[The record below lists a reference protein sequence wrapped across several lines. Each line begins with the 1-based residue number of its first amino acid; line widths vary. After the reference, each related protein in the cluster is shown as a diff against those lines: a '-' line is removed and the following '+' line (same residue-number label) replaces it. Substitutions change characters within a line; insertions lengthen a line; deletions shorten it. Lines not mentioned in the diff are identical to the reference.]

1 MHADPHGH
9 GDAAAAAA
17 AIAASMAQ
25 VIDTSTGLPMS
36 QPPMLSGAFL
46 GPDGVPMPG
55 AFSSEMMMQCLLQPH
70 EPKNLF
76 KPREAGDPDYEP
88 PKLPFLGRQ
97 QAVRPF
103 VSGFSISFFCQLKY
117 RLDHPETCKHLRAIW
132 RCRRCPLLNTKA
144 VL

>member
-97 QAVRPF
+97 PAVRPF
-103 VSGFSISFFCQLKY
+103 VSDNQFCLSAEISARSPRHMQAPPSNLALSKMS
-117 RLDHPETCKHLRAIW
+117 TS
-132 RCRRCPLLNTKA
+132 
-144 VL
+144 